1 VGIHFRARTFG
12 STRERER
19 EPAEHVAESSS
30 GSAGPQEGA
39 IPVQRGLK
47 GNLGAVEVEPTWSA

>member
-1 VGIHFRARTFG
+1 
-12 STRERER
+12 
-19 EPAEHVAESSS
+19 VAESSS